1 MNSIDRNKKNI
12 NNEII
17 KWVSEFSSFQIVLC
31 SSIYTDWSICDF
43 LKLYL
48 LLTPYRTEPA
58 VGFNE
63 PLFPATKLPFQ
74 RVTSF
79 GFFSCTFSFII
90 YSFSP
95 LFLHISFIHSCP
107 NIACWINYQLTIH
120 HHNDKG
126 MHKQKHVLSKE
137 KP

>member
-90 YSFSP
+90 YLHSPFSPKHSFSSQ
-95 LFLHISFIHSCP
+95 HCKWNS
-107 NIACWINYQLTIH
+107 YQLTNH
-120 HHNDKG
+120 HDNDEG
-126 MHKQKHVLSKE
+126 MHHKHKHILPKE
-137 KP
+137 KS